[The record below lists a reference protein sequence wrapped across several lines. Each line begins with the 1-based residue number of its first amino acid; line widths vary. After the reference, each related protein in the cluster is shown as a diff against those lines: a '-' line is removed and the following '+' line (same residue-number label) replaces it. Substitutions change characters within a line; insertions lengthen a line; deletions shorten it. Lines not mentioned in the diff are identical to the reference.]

1 MTPEIRVVDLE
12 RLPRVTAMLGR
23 AFVDEPMMRWPLGDH
38 GDLADRF
45 ARVFAAFDAGLAERG
60 FVWEAGDCLGAA
72 CWIPPGHELLEFEGA
87 DSVIRAM
94 ADDGGRRWNTLW
106 EWAGSKVPEEP
117 VWYLDHIG
125 VEPGHQGG
133 GVGTAL
139 VEHGLVRARAD
150 GVAAFLEVGNPRN
163 VAYYERFGF
172 TVVEA
177 ADAPDGGPHVW
188 FMRREP

>member
-1 MTPEIRVVDLE
+1 METSPTASLVCLQRSTPGSRNEGSC
-12 RLPRVTAMLGR
+12 GR
-23 AFVDEPMMRWPLGDH
+23 PATVSAL
-38 GDLADRF
+38 LA
-45 ARVFAAFDAGLAERG
+45 GS
-60 FVWEAGDCLGAA
+60 
-72 CWIPPGHELLEFEGA
+72 PPGHELLEFEGA
-87 DSVIRAM
+87 DSVIGAM

-106 EWAGSKVPEEP
+106 EWAGSKVPKEP

-139 VEHGLVRARAD
+139 VQHGLVRARAD

-172 TVVEA
+172 AVVEA

-188 FMRREP
+188 FMRCEP